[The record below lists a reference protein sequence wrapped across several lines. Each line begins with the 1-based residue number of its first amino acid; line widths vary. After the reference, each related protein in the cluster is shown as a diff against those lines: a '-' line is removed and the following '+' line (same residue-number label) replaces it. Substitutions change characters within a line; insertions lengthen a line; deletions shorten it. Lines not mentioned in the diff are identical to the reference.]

1 MAINRSTSD
10 PFTLRALQQLGWGP
24 TVALE
29 QGLQATIDSF
39 RKVPRTGRSIRLV
52 TVQRICCI
60 GAGYVGG
67 PTMAVIADRCPEIE
81 VTVVD
86 LNQARIDAW
95 NDDGPQSVYRCTN
108 PGLMRWSAAPCRNLS
123 FSTAVEAAIAAAD
136 MVFISVN
143 TPTKTKGLG
152 AGQASD
158 LRWVEAC
165 ARTVAQAA
173 TGHTIVVEKS
183 TLPVRTAAA
192 IKNDPRGGPAGRSGP
207 QLSVL
212 SNPEFLA
219 EGTAIG
225 DLEAPDRVLIGGE
238 DAASIDALAAVYAHW
253 VPADRILRTNLW
265 SSELSKLTANAFL
278 AQRISSINSIAAF
291 CEATGADVR
300 EVARAIGTDSRIG
313 PKFLNAG
320 PGFGGSCFQKDI
332 LNLVYLCRH
341 FGLPEVADYWESV
354 VALNTWQQHRISKLV
369 VEKLFGTVTGKRL
382 AVLGFA
388 FKADTNDTREAPAIR
403 ICRDL
408 LEEGAQLAIHDPKVD
423 PEQIARDLQL
433 QATAAADGL
442 SGTGSWAMAD
452 SVEQAVAGA
461 DAVLILTE
469 WQQYRAL
476 DWTDLGSRMR
486 RPAWVFDA
494 RSVADAGQVRAA
506 GLSLWRVGD
515 GEADDPH
522 GSGHGGRGL
531 HRGRTESAPAPARRP
546 CGRPRQSQ
554 RLLRPGLEA
563 SPAFRD

>member
-1 MAINRSTSD
+1 
-10 PFTLRALQQLGWGP
+10 
-24 TVALE
+24 
-29 QGLQATIDSF
+29 
-39 RKVPRTGRSIRLV
+39 
-52 TVQRICCI
+52 
-60 GAGYVGG
+60 
-67 PTMAVIADRCPEIE
+67 MAVIADRCPQVQ

-95 NDDGPQSVYRCTN
+95 NDPDLSRLPVYE
-108 PGLMRWSAAPCRNLS
+108 PGLDAVVGRARGRNLS
-123 FSTAVEAAIAAAD
+123 FSTAVEAAIADAD

-173 TGHTIVVEKS
+173 QGHTIVVEKS

-192 IKNDPRGGPAGRSGP
+192 IKTILQAACDGEDQRTF
-207 QLSVL
+207 SVL

-219 EGTAIG
+219 EGTAIR
-225 DLEAPDRVLIGGE
+225 DLEAPDRVLIGG
-238 DAASIDALAAVYAHW
+238 DDSTSIDALAAIYAQW
-253 VPADRILRTNLW
+253 VPQQQILRTNLW

-291 CEATGADVR
+291 CEASGADVR

-354 VALNTWQQHRISKLV
+354 VALNTWQQHRIARLV
-369 VEKLFGTVTGKRL
+369 VQKLFGTVTGKRL
-382 AVLGFA
+382 AILGFA

-408 LEEGAQLAIHDPKVD
+408 LEEGAQLVIHDPKVAAD
-423 PEQIARDLQL
+423 QMARDLNQEPAS
-433 QATAAADGL
+433 QVDRL
-442 SGTGSWAMAD
+442 SGTGSWAEAG
-452 SVEQAVAGA
+452 SVEDAVMGA
-461 DAVLILTE
+461 DAVLVLTE
-469 WQQYRAL
+469 WQHYRDLNWQAL
-476 DWTDLGSRMR
+476 AARMR
-486 RPAWVFDA
+486 KPAWVFDA
-494 RSVADAGQVRAA
+494 RAVADPAQIKAA

-515 GEADDPH
+515 GE
-522 GSGHGGRGL
+522 G
-531 HRGRTESAPAPARRP
+531 
-546 CGRPRQSQ
+546 
-554 RLLRPGLEA
+554 
-563 SPAFRD
+563 

>member
-1 MAINRSTSD
+1 
-10 PFTLRALQQLGWGP
+10 
-24 TVALE
+24 
-29 QGLQATIDSF
+29 
-39 RKVPRTGRSIRLV
+39 
-52 TVQRICCI
+52 
-60 GAGYVGG
+60 
-67 PTMAVIADRCPEIE
+67 MAVIADRCPNIQ

-86 LNQARIDAW
+86 INQARIEAW
-95 NDDGPQSVYRCTN
+95 NDADLSQLPVYE
-108 PGLMRWSAAPCRNLS
+108 PGLDAVVGRARGLNLH
-123 FSTAVEAAIAAAD
+123 FSTAVEASIAEAD

-165 ARTVAQAA
+165 ARTVAKAA
-173 TGHTIVVEKS
+173 TGDTIVVEKS

-192 IKNDPRGGPAGRSGP
+192 IKTILEAASDDHDQRSF
-207 QLSVL
+207 SVL

-219 EGTAIG
+219 EGTAIR
-225 DLEAPDRVLIGGE
+225 DLESPDRVLIGG
-238 DAASIDALAAVYAHW
+238 DDPAAIDALASIYAHW
-253 VPADRILRTNLW
+253 VPQEQILRTNLW

-278 AQRISSINSIAAF
+278 AQRISSINSVAAL

-354 VALNTWQQHRISKLV
+354 VALNTWQQHRIARLV

-408 LEEGAQLAIHDPKVD
+408 LEEGAQLAIHDPKVAA
-423 PEQIARDLQL
+423 EQMARDLQQEAAP
-433 QATAAADGL
+433 QADAL
-442 SGTGSWAMAD
+442 SGTGSWAQAS
-452 SVEQAVAGA
+452 SVESAVKGA
-461 DAVLILTE
+461 DAVLVLTE
-469 WQQYRAL
+469 WQQYREL
-476 DWTDLGSRMR
+476 DWMSLASRMR
-486 RPAWVFDA
+486 KPAWVFDA
-494 RSVADAGQVRAA
+494 RAVTDPDQVRSA
-506 GLSLWRVGD
+506 GLTLWRVGD
-515 GEADDPH
+515 GE
-522 GSGHGGRGL
+522 G
-531 HRGRTESAPAPARRP
+531 
-546 CGRPRQSQ
+546 
-554 RLLRPGLEA
+554 
-563 SPAFRD
+563 